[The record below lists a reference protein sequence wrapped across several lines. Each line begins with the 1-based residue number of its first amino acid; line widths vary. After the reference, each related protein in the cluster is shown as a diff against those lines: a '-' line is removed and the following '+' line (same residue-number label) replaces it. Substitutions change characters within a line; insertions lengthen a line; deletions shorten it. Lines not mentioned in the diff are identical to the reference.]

1 MNIAADKGASSFALN
16 PMDDLNDLRM
26 SEKAM
31 PLLNK
36 VKDFIRD
43 VVEPMSEEFH
53 RLGEGNRDIW
63 SYAPGQLE
71 VLEAASG
78 QSILRPAADPA
89 LPSAPGQLA
98 SHYAPSARVR
108 LDAYDVA
115 PGEALLAFGPTIPA
129 TSGLVVNLS
138 ATGDL
143 IEAAQRLF
151 GALRALDASG
161 ARTIAVMPIPGH
173 GLGEAI
179 NDRLARAAA
188 PRP

>member
-1 MNIAADKGASSFALN
+1 M
-16 PMDDLNDLRM
+16 
-26 SEKAM
+26 
-31 PLLNK
+31 
-36 VKDFIRD
+36 
-43 VVEPMSEEFH
+43 
-53 RLGEGNRDIW
+53 
-63 SYAPGQLE
+63 
-71 VLEAASG
+71 
-78 QSILRPAADPA
+78 
-89 LPSAPGQLA
+89 
-98 SHYAPSARVR
+98 R